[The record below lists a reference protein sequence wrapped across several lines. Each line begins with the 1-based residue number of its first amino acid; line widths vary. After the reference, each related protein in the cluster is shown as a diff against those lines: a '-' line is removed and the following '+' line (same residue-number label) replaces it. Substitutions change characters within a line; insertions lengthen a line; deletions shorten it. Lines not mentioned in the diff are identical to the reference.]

1 MRQKKHKFKPELI
14 GTHGIIQG
22 TKFICGICKQDHWQ
36 LNHRE
41 ESARAFKDLSKSMR
55 EHDENY
61 PIKKLQPY
69 IKYKVP
75 TLNNKIN
82 EIIQRINKEEN
93 K

>member
-41 ESARAFKDLSKSMR
+41 ESARAFK
-55 EHDENY
+55 
-61 PIKKLQPY
+61 I
-69 IKYKVP
+69 
-75 TLNNKIN
+75 
-82 EIIQRINKEEN
+82 
-93 K
+93 